1 VGRLAREVRDGV
13 QRQLDVFFESRRRVR
28 LVDIDTCIRVGRS
41 RGRMAEMLRVTR
53 QRVTVLTKDLGC
65 ADTGD
70 PIPTSED

>member
-1 VGRLAREVRDGV
+1 VGRPAREVRDGV
-13 QRQLDVFFESRRRVR
+13 QRQLDASFESRRRVW
-28 LVDIDTCIRVGRS
+28 LVLIDTCIRVGLS
-41 RGRMAEMLRVTR
+41 RGRITEMLGVTG